1 MLTKKDKKK
10 RYNRPYKQGRGHQ
23 FGWGAA
29 TKVAMRENPG
39 GAVGGLV
46 GAASVG
52 INAGMQN
59 AELVGVEEAQADVDA
74 RRNFQSTASTNDDL
88 LAEMMGAT
96 NMKSD
101 FDFKDFMQ
109 DGKTLAMNT
118 INATM
123 QGAASGASAGPWGAV
138 AGAAAGLLGGVGGII
153 GGRVKA
159 GVEAA
164 QKKEA
169 ARRANAAQAQVLTSK
184 AGALD
189 QAADARSLAAY
200 YAEGGRLGKTPQFPE
215 FPSSLVKFNTG
226 GTHEENP
233 HDGIPQG
240 IAPDGLPNLVE
251 EGEVK
256 YDDYIFSDRLML
268 NKQDKKKY
276 KFLSGNTYADAADRI
291 AKESTERPNDLISKN
306 TRDANLKVLEFLQER
321 ERTKRGLRGEN
332 RMMYAF
338 GGHTFDGTLPHI
350 YTDSQG
356 NIFTNFTP
364 NSNIDLNAFNT
375 SNNYTNVADQYEVS
389 SAGTEGAIRLPQYRV
404 WVPTAGAP
412 VQYHTSNGNNVDYTG
427 ITGKYAKHAQPEIWV
442 KKKPS
447 PEPQVSIVEENP
459 IQEKSVEVQTPPP
472 TVSANPVTPVVS
484 STSSTPRD
492 LGKQWYYTDVDNKII
507 IDNDISRRRDVV
519 RHSKK
524 YPNLPLHYGKLLE
537 IDNTISAAEDPILS
551 FQKNAKA
558 KDIRNAYDKQFGT
571 GLDINNLL
579 QAAPAVG
586 NAIGM
591 MTQAFNTPDYKHAKE
606 LQQGEQ
612 NTFTPISY
620 TPLTQRMTY
629 KPMDVNY
636 YGSKLGAQ
644 ASAARQA
651 IRQQTATNPYAAI
664 AALLAADANAQSQLG
679 DLYKKAEEYNLAQR
693 EKVDTFNRSIDSANA
708 EMAMKAQQLNASL
721 RDSADKRQLERDT
734 MAAKLKLAE
743 DQAFSESM
751 SANMTGLFDNLG
763 AIGKEK
769 ISNMNAFAKLLGDDI
784 TYTDALYP
792 WLVNTFGQQNADVL
806 KEQAVKRQA
815 AKGKEGKK
823 AYGGKLKRKKGYT
836 I

>member
-23 FGWGAA
+23 FSGWTDA
-29 TKVAMRENPG
+29 TETAFKEDTG
-39 GAVGGLV
+39 GAVSGLV
-46 GAASVG
+46 GAASAG

-59 AELVGVEEAQADVDA
+59 AELVGVEEAQEAIDA
-74 RRNFQSTASTNDDL
+74 RKNFTSAASTNDDL
-88 LAEMMGAT
+88 LAEMASAT
-96 NMKSD
+96 NSKAD

-138 AGAAAGLLGGVGGII
+138 AGAAAGLLGGIGGII

-169 ARRANAAQAQVLTSK
+169 ARKANMAQAQTLTSK

-189 QAADARSLAAY
+189 QTADARSLAAY

-268 NKQDKKKY
+268 DKKDKKKY
-276 KFLSGNTYADAADRI
+276 KFLSGNTYADAAEKI
-291 AKESTERPNDLISKN
+291 SKESAERPNDIISKN

-321 ERTKRGLRGEN
+321 ERQKRGLQGEN

-338 GGHTFDGTLPHI
+338 GGHTFDATSDTSTPPEVWI
-350 YTDSQG
+350 DNQG
-356 NIFTNFTP
+356 NPFYVSNWGQGNQVETLMSLGYKPGWGYKAVNKDTKGAVTVSGAKYLSGNGKNRMSLVDP
-364 NSNIDLNAFNT
+364 NN
-375 SNNYTNVADQYEVS
+375 
-389 SAGTEGAIRLPQYRV
+389 
-404 WVPTAGAP
+404 
-412 VQYHTSNGNNVDYTG
+412 
-427 ITGKYAKHAQPEIWV
+427 ITGKGDAVEYNKSSEKYFLAPEQHASLSKYEF
-442 KKKPS
+442 
-447 PEPQVSIVEENP
+447 
-459 IQEKSVEVQTPPP
+459 
-472 TVSANPVTPVVS
+472 TPVQIDASDDDDMYVPYTIYNS
-484 STSSTPRD
+484 KWLGTGTGPLKD
-492 LGKQWYYTDVDNKII
+492 LETKVAPVIETDLD
-507 IDNDISRRRDVV
+507 
-519 RHSKK
+519 
-524 YPNLPLHYGKLLE
+524 
-537 IDNTISAAEDPILS
+537 LS
-551 FQKNAKA
+551 GA
-558 KDIRNAYDKQFGT
+558 KDLYKKTA
-571 GLDINNLL
+571 LNNNKTKFNYNSLL
-579 QAAPAVG
+579 QAAPALG

-591 MTQAFNTPDYKHAKE
+591 LTQAFNTPDYKHAKE
-606 LQQGEQ
+606 LQKGEQ

-644 ASAARQA
+644 AGAARQA
-651 IRQQTATNPYAAI
+651 IRQQTASNPYAAT
-664 AALLAADANAQSQLG
+664 AALLAADAHAQGQLG

-693 EKVDTFNRSIDSANA
+693 EKVENFNRSTGAVNA
-708 EMAMKAQQLNASL
+708 EMAIKAQQLNASL
-721 RDSADKRQLERDT
+721 RDAAAKRQLSRDEL
-734 MAAKLKLAE
+734 AARLKLME

-751 SANMTGLFDNLG
+751 STSMTGLFDNLG
-763 AIGKEK
+763 AIGKENK
-769 ISNMNAFAKLLGDDI
+769 EFDLAALKMLEEGKLTPEQFSLLFSQI
-784 TYTDALYP
+784 
-792 WLVNTFGQQNADVL
+792 QKRL
-806 KEQAVKRQA
+806 KEAGYYSK
-815 AKGKEGKK
+815 
-823 AYGGKLKRKKGYT
+823 GGKLKKKKGYT